1 MNKLHLAIL
10 ALALAVPLAAA
21 SGLRAAEQDIDTL
34 RSECGKQLN
43 LGESGCACIADTAAK
58 ELNDKQ
64 QALVAA
70 SHVPPPESRV
80 CQGCFGAV
88 GSRIWCRCCQHN
100 CGGWREQ
107 WLLACRFV
115 KLLGRYGWQQ

>member
-70 SHVPPPESRV
+70 MVTKDE
-80 CQGCFGAV
+80 
-88 GSRIWCRCCQHN
+88 
-100 CGGWREQ
+100 
-107 WLLACRFV
+107 
-115 KLLGRYGWQQ
+115 GRSAQLRGEMNINEMTQAAGFMMRAPQLCAAR